1 MTEWTVDGCGG
12 VMTKPS
18 DTLMSPN
25 YPGVYPSSVECQWYI
40 RTDLGKSI
48 ELNIQD
54 FYLEGGGSCDFDSLT
69 VYGGPQFSSPQLIK
83 MCNRNTQNTTV
94 TSQARFKKLFEL
106 SKLKSV
112 LQHLI

>member
-12 VMTKPS
+12 VMTKLS

-94 TSQARFKKLFEL
+94 TSQARF
-106 SKLKSV
+106 
-112 LQHLI
+112 